1 MTNPVKVSWLWIVQ
15 QHNIPY
21 PATARVAGT
30 TRELF
35 GSRYKDESEASLLM
49 KIATGIEDKIVFPS
63 TSAGPDIWYHGK
75 ISENNDHFAVVSIQS
90 KCHKDPLNFAAFQ
103 AALNSL
109 MFSLKNTLSVN
120 KDDWMRLSSQLG
132 TMPYFR
138 CVFSAAGFC
147 EAVYYL
153 VNEYDAIHENK
164 IFIIWMMLKENLTN
178 YIHHFI
184 QPFLE
189 LNISQM

>member
-1 MTNPVKVSWLWIVQ
+1 MVERALSWIVQ

-21 PATARVAGT
+21 PATARVAGI

-63 TSAGPDIWYHGK
+63 TSAGPDISLWYRGK
-75 ISENNDHFAVVSIQS
+75 ISENNDHLAVVSIQS

-109 MFSLKNTLSVN
+109 NPTKMFSSKNTHSVTEQ
-120 KDDWMRLSSQLG
+120 R
-132 TMPYFR
+132 
-138 CVFSAAGFC
+138 
-147 EAVYYL
+147 
-153 VNEYDAIHENK
+153 
-164 IFIIWMMLKENLTN
+164 
-178 YIHHFI
+178 
-184 QPFLE
+184 
-189 LNISQM
+189 